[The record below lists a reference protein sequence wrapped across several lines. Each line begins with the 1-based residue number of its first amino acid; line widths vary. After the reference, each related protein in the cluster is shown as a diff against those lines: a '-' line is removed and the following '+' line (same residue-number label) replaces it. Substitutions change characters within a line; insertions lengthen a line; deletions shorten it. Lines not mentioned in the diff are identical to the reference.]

1 MAVPGPFFFEA
12 PTETVGRRPC
22 SHGGG
27 PLRELDGQCP
37 PSPIAGSP
45 VPCSAPSGALRRNIK
60 RYAGTHRPPAQ
71 RLPPSATGPRE
82 GGPLATDRRCS
93 GASACRFAS
102 PLRRGPRPPAPLASG
117 YRRLCPPV
125 APPPSRPPARLATP
139 CGRLGRLRHSVLRLA
154 LGLLR
159 VGLRPALRA
168 TAGSPPALLRRNLG
182 GSPQDGPCS
191 SWLVARSPR
200 SATSAGLR
208 APLLPPGAWSGP
220 AGRFLRPPA
229 PGVFGRSSQG
239 DKVGLRSW
247 QSSGAFSGG
256 SPPGIVIQLCP
267 IHPARRMEKYTLE
280 LKTAKKFRI

>member
-45 VPCSAPSGALRRNIK
+45 VPCSAPSGALRRNTKGMRAPI
-60 RYAGTHRPPAQ
+60 GPLPSGFPPPPLAPAKGGRWLRTASAPGL
-71 RLPPSATGPRE
+71 RLPPA
-82 GGPLATDRRCS
+82 
-93 GASACRFAS
+93 AS
-102 PLRRGPRPPAPLASG
+102 PADSAGSRLCPLGSG

-200 SATSAGLR
+200 SATSAGLW